1 VKREQAEYEWT
12 AYPFGLK
19 ASWRLV
25 LGVPRRVVDAVR
37 WNRSVIPTWRSY
49 VVAGLVGLVLGL
61 ALYFAFAWP
70 WWPFPVAALVVTAI
84 AFAAT
89 ALTSPAARSNTAR
102 DLREAVPISPER
114 AYLRRRLDQVK
125 PYLKADV
132 PIYGLQPEWQGLRYF
147 GLLEDDGRQ
156 FAGWGLTHRLEDP
169 AEPELEVIT
178 YRTPVSR
185 GEAVVEVAASGDD
198 DFDDL
203 LERSE
208 GQWRTLVVTVD
219 GEASE
224 FSLLAHQDEWWAYRT
239 IGGRGVLLH
248 GMQGY
253 PREGIELA
261 RVQDF
266 TPYLDGHVEMLR
278 RLGTA

>member
-1 VKREQAEYEWT
+1 
-12 AYPFGLK
+12 
-19 ASWRLV
+19 
-25 LGVPRRVVDAVR
+25 VR

-102 DLREAVPISPER
+102 DLREAVTISPER